1 MTSELYTLTNKFKKN
16 SLENEYFIKYIMGKR
31 VTLIITTIFR
41 WGEFEVNLTEEE
53 KNNMLTKAVICLN
66 DYDFS
71 FVSNIDGCER
81 TGKIE
86 NIESYTEDEKRAIY
100 NDIYEDY
107 DNEILHATIDLEDA
121 EWELEDTI
129 YEIHGEIELTL

>member
-1 MTSELYTLTNKFKKN
+1 
-16 SLENEYFIKYIMGKR
+16 MGKR

-107 DNEILHATIDLEDA
+107 DNEILHATIDLEDD

>member
-1 MTSELYTLTNKFKKN
+1 
-16 SLENEYFIKYIMGKR
+16 MGKR

-81 TGKIE
+81 TGEIE
-86 NIESYTEDEKRAIY
+86 NLESYTEEEKRAIY
-100 NDIYEDY
+100 NDIYEDD
-107 DNEILHATIDLEDA
+107 DNEILYNTMELEDN
-121 EWELEDTI
+121 EWDLEDTI